1 MEQKKSEYRNYLGL
15 RCEQDVED
23 GTMIEERTWSRDPE
37 ARLYKTQMRQM
48 GGKFIMLSEEEN
60 GNLEKTTNLSEK
72 EEEEFEDKWKKLWNL
87 KIFHD
92 IETAINTET
101 EEEKL
106 KDRLKQLLSQNQI
119 WAISEAIYESI
130 LDCIQL
136 LSCKWLSFNFVKF
149 QKDYPMQVQINNLLV
164 WFNEF
169 FRRQL

>member
-1 MEQKKSEYRNYLGL
+1 MEQKESKYRNYLGL

-23 GTMIEERTWSRDPE
+23 GTMIEERTWSRDSE
-37 ARLYKTQMRQM
+37 ARLYKTQMRRI
-48 GGKFIMLSEEEN
+48 GDKFIMLSEEEN

-106 KDRLKQLLSQNQI
+106 KDRLKQLLSQHQI
-119 WAISEAIYESI
+119 
-130 LDCIQL
+130 
-136 LSCKWLSFNFVKF
+136 
-149 QKDYPMQVQINNLLV
+149 
-164 WFNEF
+164 
-169 FRRQL
+169 